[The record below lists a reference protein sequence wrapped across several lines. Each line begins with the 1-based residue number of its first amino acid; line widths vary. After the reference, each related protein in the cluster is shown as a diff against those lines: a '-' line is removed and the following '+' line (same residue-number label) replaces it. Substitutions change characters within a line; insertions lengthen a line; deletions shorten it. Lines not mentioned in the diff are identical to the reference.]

1 MKFFKKIFKF
11 SLAPITLILL
21 LFIPLYPKLPLIDI
35 QNTWVY
41 IRVEDFLVLFA
52 AFFWF
57 ILLLKR
63 EVSLKTPLTMPI
75 LAFWIIGAIVSIH
88 GVIIIF
94 PTIADVFPNVA
105 LLSYL
110 RHIEYLSVFFIA
122 YSAVKDKKFV
132 LYSIWTVVVTL
143 LFVVAYGFGQKYLS
157 FPAYLTMNEEYAKG
171 IPIII
176 SPLNRISSTF
186 AGHYD
191 LAAYLV
197 LVIPIVA
204 SLFFGFKNY
213 AVKVI
218 MVCVSLLGVAL
229 LFMTVSRVSFF
240 VLFIALF
247 FILWFQKRKLV
258 FIFLPL
264 LLLAGIVFTATNSS
278 LINRFS
284 STVNEVDVLVN
295 SQTGVAIGHVKIEE
309 RKYFADK
316 TILDEKIDA
325 TPSGFL
331 LTGRIKFEP
340 DIPPQLRRYAIP
352 KRIAIVQA
360 KITSTGETL
369 PQGSSYINL
378 PLSPVT
384 GRLNS
389 FFYEYPPNEATT
401 QASLRL
407 VPGDYLIK
415 RASAYDLSFT
425 TRFQGEWPHAIE
437 AFNKN
442 ILFGSGYGSVSLAV
456 DNNYYRMLGETG
468 LLGTGAF
475 ILLLVLTG
483 IYIFKMLP
491 GVESK
496 VIRSFA
502 LGYGAG
508 VIGLSL
514 NAILIDVFEASKV
527 AFVLWLLTG
536 LVIGAIS
543 LGNKK
548 HFNTYKE
555 LTRALISPV
564 AFFCYLFLFVCA
576 MFSTTLATYFS
587 GDDFTWFRWAANPP
601 GNILDYFFNSEG
613 FFYRPGTKLYFHF
626 MYPTFWLN
634 QVVYHLVSIGL
645 HFIVVLLLYILAN
658 KIFKN
663 KLLAAS
669 SALLFLIASGYLE
682 IVLWVAATGH
692 LFNAVFILSS
702 LLLFIKWDETKNKL
716 FLILSILSALISMT
730 FHELGIITPF
740 LAASYLVAN
749 SNLHLKDIGKTLMQ
763 KSYMLLFAPVLLY
776 GVVRYFSHTHW
787 FAGDYSYNLLKLP
800 FNFVGNLLG
809 YFMISV
815 FGPLSYPFYEKI
827 RLLLKGN
834 IPVAV
839 ILGLLF
845 VIGIYFGV
853 RIAAKHL
860 DANSKK
866 IATFSVLFFVVAL
879 IPFLGLG
886 NITFRYS
893 YLASFGLIMLLVFIG
908 SRLYHNALIY
918 GREIAIASVA
928 VMFSVFCLV
937 HVIQSQQAMIEWRGA
952 GTKVEH
958 FLQSLDSQY
967 QDAWTQRQV
976 DLYFLDVP
984 IKNGNAWVF
993 PVGLEDAVWFAFQNE
1008 DLVIHKVSTIEE
1020 IPVDVYS
1027 SRTKWAFEFHSDGS
1041 IEQLHKE
1048 SISK

>member
-1 MKFFKKIFKF
+1 MKNLKF
-11 SLAPITLILL
+11 LKHLLTPVTLALL
-21 LFIPLYPKLPLIDI
+21 LIIPLYPKLPLIDI

-41 IRVEDFLVLFA
+41 IRVEDFLVLFS

-57 ILLLKR
+57 VLLIRR
-63 EVSLKTPLTMPI
+63 EVTLKTPLTIPI
-75 LAFWIIGAIVSIH
+75 LAFWIIGAIVTVH
-88 GVIIIF
+88 GVVIIF

-122 YSAVKDKKFV
+122 YSAVKSKKFV
-132 LYSIWTVVVTL
+132 LASIWTVVITL
-143 LFVVAYGFGQKYLS
+143 LLVIAYGFGQKYLS

-197 LVIPIVA
+197 LVIPIIV
-204 SLFFGFKNY
+204 SLFFGFKNL
-213 AVKVI
+213 AVKGL
-218 MVCVSLLGVAL
+218 MVVVSLLGITL

-240 VLFIALF
+240 VLFISLF
-247 FILWFQKRKLV
+247 FVLWFQKRKLV
-258 FIFLPL
+258 FIFLPFIVL
-264 LLLAGIVFTATNSS
+264 GGILFSVTNSS

-284 STVNEVDVLVN
+284 STVNEVDVLVDT
-295 SQTGVAIGHVKIEE
+295 QTGVAIGHVKTEE

-316 TILDEKIDA
+316 TILDEKFDA

-331 LTGRIKFEP
+331 LTGRIKYEP

-352 KRIAIVQA
+352 KRIAVVQA

-378 PLSPVT
+378 PLSPVI

-401 QASLRL
+401 QASLKL

-468 LLGTGAF
+468 LLGTVSF
-475 ILLLVLTG
+475 ILLLIIAG
-483 IYIFKMLP
+483 IFIYKMLP

-496 VIRSFA
+496 VIRSLA
-502 LGYGAG
+502 MGYAAG

-536 LVIGAIS
+536 IVIGAVS
-543 LGNKK
+543 LGNQKN
-548 HFNTYKE
+548 FNTYKE
-555 LTRALISPV
+555 LLKALVSPV
-564 AFFCYLFLFVCA
+564 AFVGYMFLIVSA
-576 MFSTTLATYFS
+576 IFSTTLATYFT

-626 MYPTFWLN
+626 MYSTFWLN
-634 QVVYHLVSIGL
+634 QVVYHLISIGL
-645 HFIVVLLLYILAN
+645 HFVIVFLLYLLAN
-658 KIFKN
+658 KIFRN
-663 KLLAAS
+663 KLLAAF
-669 SALLFLIASGYLE
+669 SALIFLVASGYLE
-682 IVLWVAATGH
+682 IVLWVSATGH
-692 LFNAVFILSS
+692 LFNAAFILAS
-702 LLLFIKWDETKNKL
+702 LLLFIKWHESKNVVFIL
-716 FLILSILSALISMT
+716 LSLISALISLT
-730 FHELGIITPF
+730 FYELGIVIPF
-740 LAASYLVAN
+740 LSAAYLIFR
-749 SNLHLKDIGKTLMQ
+749 SDLTLKGMGKALLD
-763 KSYMLLFAPVLLY
+763 KSYMILFVPVIMY
-776 GVVRYFSHTHW
+776 AAVRYFSHTHW
-787 FAGDYSYNLLKLP
+787 FSGDYSYNLIKLP
-800 FNFVGNLLG
+800 FNLIGNLFG
-809 YFMISV
+809 YSLISV
-815 FGPLSYPFYEKI
+815 FGPITYPFYEKI
-827 RLLLKGN
+827 RILLKEN
-834 IPVAV
+834 IPVA
-839 ILGLLF
+839 F
-845 VIGIYFGV
+845 VVGIVFIACLYFGF
-853 RIAAKHL
+853 RLAAKHL
-860 DANSKK
+860 NIESKR
-866 IATFSVLFFVVAL
+866 IVVFSLLFFVICL
-879 IPFLGLG
+879 IPFVGLG

-893 YLASFGLIMLLVFIG
+893 YLASFGIMMLLVFVV
-908 SRLYHNALIY
+908 NALYKGALFY
-918 GREIAIASVA
+918 GKEIAITSVA
-928 VMFSVFCLV
+928 VIFSVFCLF
-937 HVIQSQQAMIEWRGA
+937 HIIQSQQIMIDWRGA
-952 GTKVEH
+952 GAKVEH

-967 QDAWTQRQV
+967 QDAWSQRKV
-976 DLYFLDVP
+976 DIYFVDVP

-1008 DLVIHKVSTIEE
+1008 ELVIHKVSSVNE
-1020 IPVDVYS
+1020 IPLDVYS
-1027 SRTKWAFEFHSDGS
+1027 SRTKWAFEFNSDGS

-1048 SISK
+1048 NIEK